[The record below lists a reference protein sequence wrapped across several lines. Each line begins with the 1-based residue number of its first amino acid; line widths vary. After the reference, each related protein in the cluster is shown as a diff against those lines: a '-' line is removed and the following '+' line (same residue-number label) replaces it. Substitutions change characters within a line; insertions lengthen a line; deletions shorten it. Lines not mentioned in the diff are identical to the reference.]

1 MPPEQQNS
9 AGPILEASPVADSRE
24 ADECIENVPD
34 GGYGW
39 VQVGVAFTINCFTWG
54 QTAVNI
60 YLEKVYFC
68 EV

>member
-1 MPPEQQNS
+1 MDAKAEDVSHLTEPLGTMPVTEEP
-9 AGPILEASPVADSRE
+9 
-24 ADECIENVPD
+24 PD

-60 YLEKVYFC
+60 PSYIFDVW
-68 EV
+68 V